1 MSGLGYT
8 LRYFAADLA
17 PMIVFLLVFLASKN
31 IYLATGV
38 GIGLSALQIGRSLAR
53 KAPIGM
59 LQLAGL
65 SLIAA
70 FGAATLLT
78 GDPRFVMFK
87 PTGINLVLGVVMLR
101 RGWME
106 RYAPENIRDLARPML
121 NIFGYVW
128 SGLMFFT
135 AALNLVLV
143 FTVDPTTWTK
153 FNLIFPPTS
162 IIGLFLI
169 QNVFMRARAS
179 GWRRPSDGAA
189 ARLTRAA

>member
-8 LRYFAADLA
+8 LRYLAADLA

-38 GIGLSALQIGRSLAR
+38 GIGLSVLQIGWLLAR

-59 LQLAGL
+59 LQWAGL
-65 SLIAA
+65 SLIAV

-87 PTGINLVLGVVMLR
+87 PTGINLVLGVVMLK

-106 RYAPENIRDLARPML
+106 RYAPENIRDVARSML
-121 NIFGYVW
+121 NVFGYVW

-135 AALNLVLV
+135 AALNLILV
-143 FTVDPTTWTK
+143 FMVDPTTWAK
-153 FNLIFPPTS
+153 FNLIFPPIS
-162 IIGLFLI
+162 IIGLFVI
-169 QNVFMRARAS
+169 QNVFMRTRAS
-179 GWRRPSDGAA
+179 NLRRPSGGAA
-189 ARLTRAA
+189 ARA

>member
-8 LRYFAADLA
+8 LRYFAADLT

-38 GIGLSALQIGRSLAR
+38 GIGLSALVIGWGLAR

-59 LQLAGL
+59 LQWAGL
-65 SLIAA
+65 GLIAV

-87 PTGINLVLGVVMLR
+87 PTGINLVLGAVMLK

-106 RYAPENIRDLARPML
+106 RYAPETVRDVARPML
-121 NIFGYVW
+121 DVFGYVW

-135 AALNLVLV
+135 AALNLILA
-143 FTVDPTTWTK
+143 FAVDPTTWAK
-153 FNLIFPPTS
+153 FNLIFPPMS
-162 IIGLFLI
+162 IIGLFVI

-179 GWRRPSDGAA
+179 GWRRPSRGAA
-189 ARLTRAA
+189 ARA

>member
-8 LRYFAADLA
+8 LRYFAADL
-17 PMIVFLLVFLASKN
+17 VFLLVFLASRN
-31 IYLATGV
+31 IYLATSV
-38 GIGLSALQIGRSLAR
+38 GMGLSALQIGWGLAR

-59 LQLAGL
+59 LQWAGL

-87 PTGINLVLGVVMLR
+87 PTGINLALGAVMLK

-106 RYAPENIRDLARPML
+106 RYVPEAIRDLARPML
-121 NIFGYVW
+121 NVFGYVW

-153 FNLIFPPTS
+153 FNLTFPPTS
-162 IIGLFLI
+162 IIGLFLV